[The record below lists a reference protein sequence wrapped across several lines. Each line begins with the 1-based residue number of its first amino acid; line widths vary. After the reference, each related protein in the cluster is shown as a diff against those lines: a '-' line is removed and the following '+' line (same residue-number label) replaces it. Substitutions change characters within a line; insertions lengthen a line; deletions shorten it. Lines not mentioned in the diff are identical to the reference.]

1 MNLSVKL
8 ELRIQKNK
16 REDLTMKFSRND
28 LLVDSFNGC
37 DLINIQGKNFV
48 INELT
53 EQIPA
58 TRPELLWKAAQSVVS
73 LTNFDGITKIVSE
86 EEKGAVLVAAVSLLT
101 GIPFGLARWYPSGLD
116 GQIMVD
122 FACEYASGHIFLNG
136 VNPGDRVIIVDD
148 MVSTGGTMVALIES
162 IKKAGAEIIDI
173 VAVADKAEYGGVERI
188 KAETGLTVKTALTIS
203 VTGEKSIVTDRS

>member
-1 MNLSVKL
+1 
-8 ELRIQKNK
+8 
-16 REDLTMKFSRND
+16 MKFSRND

-73 LTNFDGITKIVSE
+73 LTKFDGITKIVSE

>member
-1 MNLSVKL
+1 
-8 ELRIQKNK
+8 
-16 REDLTMKFSRND
+16 MKFSHND
-28 LLVDSFNGC
+28 LLIDSFNGC

-58 TRPELLWKAAQSVVS
+58 TRPELLWRAAQSVVS
-73 LTNFDGITKIVSE
+73 LTNFNGITKIVSE

-148 MVSTGGTMVALIES
+148 MVSTGGTMVALIEA
-162 IKKAGAEIIDI
+162 IKKAGAEIIDV

-188 KAETGLTVKTALTIS
+188 KSETGLLVKTALTIS
-203 VTGEKSIVTDRS
+203 VTGERSIVTDRS

>member
-1 MNLSVKL
+1 
-8 ELRIQKNK
+8 
-16 REDLTMKFSRND
+16 MKFSRND